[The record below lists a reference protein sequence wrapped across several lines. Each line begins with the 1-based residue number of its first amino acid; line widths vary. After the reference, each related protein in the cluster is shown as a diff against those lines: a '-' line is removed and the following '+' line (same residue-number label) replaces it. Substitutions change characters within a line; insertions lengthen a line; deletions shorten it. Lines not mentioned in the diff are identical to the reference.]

1 LGFVLCHDCIQS
13 FRPVEP
19 ASTCPRCGRWVGQ
32 RLVCGECMGQKK
44 GFQTGYYGF
53 YFEGRLRD
61 AVHAFKFNGRKDVG
75 KYIVSLLL
83 ERIRG
88 LSDLFDSIVPM
99 PVTERRLRE
108 RGFNQSYIIAEEI
121 HKKTFKP
128 VLHSVLRKVKETK
141 DQYTLSKEERKK
153 NVRGAFSVTDVGAIK
168 GRRVL
173 LVDDLFTTGHTAT
186 EGSQTLSRSGAKDVL
201 FFAMARTP

>member
-1 LGFVLCHDCIQS
+1 
-13 FRPVEP
+13 
-19 ASTCPRCGRWVGQ
+19 
-32 RLVCGECMGQKK
+32 MGQKR
-44 GFQTGYYGF
+44 GFQTGSYGF
-53 YFEGRLRD
+53 YFEGRLRE

-75 KYIVSLLL
+75 KQIVGLLS

-99 PVTERRLRE
+99 PVTETRLKE
-108 RGFNQSYIIAEEI
+108 RGFNQSYIIADEV
-121 HKKTFKP
+121 HKRTHRP

-153 NVRGAFSVTDVGAIK
+153 NVRGAFSVTDARAII

-186 EGSQTLSRSGAKDVL
+186 EGSQVLSRSGARDVL
-201 FFAMARTP
+201 FFALARTP